1 MILAPAKEDA
11 VPSFTTTLL
20 TSGNNVG
27 IVVPDEVVEGF
38 GAGKRVPVIVT
49 INGYNYPSTIAVMGG
64 QYLVSVAAVHREA
77 AGVAGGE
84 THEVTLTHDTSAR
97 DTPVPDELAD
107 ALATAGV
114 RENFD
119 ALAPSRRKEYVR
131 SVTEA
136 KAEATRQR
144 RIEKIVVELNQP
156 PG

>member
-1 MILAPAKEDA
+1 MILEPAKEDT

-20 TSGNNVG
+20 LNGNNVG
-27 IVVPDEVVEGF
+27 IEVPEDVVESF

-49 INGYNYPSTIAVMGG
+49 IKGYSYASTIAVMGG
-64 QYLVSVAAVHREA
+64 QYLVGVAAVHREA

-97 DTPVPDELAD
+97 DTPVPDDLAD
-107 ALATAGV
+107 ALAAAGL
-114 RENFD
+114 RATFD
-119 ALAPSRRKEYVR
+119 ALAPSHRKEHVR

-144 RIEKIVVELNQP
+144 RIEKVVAALS
-156 PG
+156 

>member
-1 MILAPAKEDA
+1 MILEPAKEDT

-20 TSGNNVG
+20 LNGNNVG
-27 IVVPDEVVEGF
+27 IEVPEDVVESF

-49 INGYNYPSTIAVMGG
+49 IKGYSYASTIAVMGG
-64 QYLVSVAAVHREA
+64 RYLVGVAAVHREA

-97 DTPVPDELAD
+97 DTPVPDDLAD
-107 ALATAGV
+107 ALAAAGL
-114 RENFD
+114 RATFD
-119 ALAPSRRKEYVR
+119 ALAPSHRKEHVR

-144 RIEKIVVELNQP
+144 RIEKVVAALS
-156 PG
+156 